1 MLSMDLRDAFR
12 GFARHPGF
20 AAAAVLSL
28 AVGVG
33 ANTAIFSVASALLLR
48 PLPYPDPARLVI
60 LWNRSPGLGIA
71 ADWFSTGQYADVRNA
86 APSLEQVAIA
96 YGANETLAGD
106 GEPERISTIRVS
118 SSLLP
123 MLGAKPLLG
132 RLFTEEED
140 SQTPA
145 TTAILGY
152 GTWVRRYGSDPQVV
166 GRTIEMN
173 GRPLRI
179 VGVLPESFSLPHEVV
194 PTLGLAADADLVI
207 PFPIPPAATQA
218 RNREDYNIVGKLKP
232 GRTVE
237 DLQREM
243 DTLTARLRR
252 DFPDLYPPNGGMRFE
267 VVPLHEQVVGRA
279 RSAVSLLTAAVA
291 CVLLIACA
299 NVANLLLSRGVSR
312 QREIAVRAA
321 VGADRGRIVRQ
332 LLTESV
338 LLSVAGGAVGVLLA
352 FWGLK
357 WMHLLGAKSVPR
369 LNDIRINGGVLLYCL
384 SLSLVSAVIFGLVPA
399 LRAARVDLQVH
410 LKDGHGS
417 SAGLAPWGRR
427 QRTRKGLVV
436 AEMTLSVMLLI
447 GAGLLI
453 RSFANVR
460 HLPPGFNPSGVLTL
474 EVTLMPPKYPDTDH
488 VLEGYRELWTRLA
501 RVPGAVA
508 AGGVTSVPLSDM
520 MAWGPITVEGRMAS
534 ASERFISVDER
545 AIAGDYF
552 GVMQI
557 PLRTGRQF
565 TDADTRTSPRVAI
578 VDERMAGSLWPGGD
592 AIGKRFKTG
601 GIDAGPTAPW
611 ITIVGVV
618 GTIKQDALDADSRM
632 AAYFPQTQ
640 LTPRGIVAVLRTDG
654 DPAAL
659 APAVRREIRDM
670 NGNIPIHNVK
680 PMMERLNDSLA
691 QRRFSMTLLAIFAA
705 LAAALAAIGI
715 YSVIAF
721 LVEQGS
727 REVGIRMAL
736 GATPG
741 NIAMLVLRHGMVLA
755 AAGIIAGLAGALALT
770 RVMRSLLFGVDPADG
785 FTYGAVVAL
794 VLASA
799 LSACYLPARR
809 AARLDPVSTLR

>member
-1 MLSMDLRDAFR
+1 M
-12 GFARHPGF
+12 
-20 AAAAVLSL
+20 
-28 AVGVG
+28 
-33 ANTAIFSVASALLLR
+33 
-48 PLPYPDPARLVI
+48 
-60 LWNRSPGLGIA
+60 
-71 ADWFSTGQYADVRNA
+71 
-86 APSLEQVAIA
+86 
-96 YGANETLAGD
+96 
-106 GEPERISTIRVS
+106 
-118 SSLLP
+118 
-123 MLGAKPLLG
+123 
-132 RLFTEEED
+132 
-140 SQTPA
+140 
-145 TTAILGY
+145 
-152 GTWVRRYGSDPQVV
+152 
-166 GRTIEMN
+166 
-173 GRPLRI
+173 
-179 VGVLPESFSLPHEVV
+179 
-194 PTLGLAADADLVI
+194 
-207 PFPIPPAATQA
+207 
-218 RNREDYNIVGKLKP
+218 
-232 GRTVE
+232 
-237 DLQREM
+237 
-243 DTLTARLRR
+243 
-252 DFPDLYPPNGGMRFE
+252 
-267 VVPLHEQVVGRA
+267 
-279 RSAVSLLTAAVA
+279 TAAVA

-332 LLTESV
+332 LLTESL
-338 LLSVAGGAVGVLLA
+338 LLSVAGGVVGVLLA
-352 FWGLK
+352 FWALK

-369 LNDIRINGGVLLYCL
+369 LNDIRIDGGVLLYCL
-384 SLSLVSAVIFGLVPA
+384 LLSIVSAVIFGLVPA

-410 LKDGHGS
+410 LKDGHGA

-501 RVPGAVA
+501 RIPGAVA

-557 PLRTGRQF
+557 PLRAGRQF

-578 VDERMAGSLWPGGD
+578 VDERMAESLWPGGE
-592 AIGKRFKTG
+592 AVGKRFKTG
-601 GIDAGPTAPW
+601 GVDAGPTAPW
-611 ITIVGVV
+611 ITVVGVV

-659 APAVRREIRDM
+659 APAARREIRDM

-691 QRRFSMTLLAIFAA
+691 QRRFSMTLLAIFAT

-755 AAGIIAGLAGALALT
+755 VAGIIAGLAGALTLT

-809 AARLDPVSTLR
+809 AARLDPVRTLR